1 MTVING
7 IEIDAIEY
15 DTNLTK
21 QAIANNEPIDDS
33 LHVITVVSNPAMFAR
48 LFILTKQFLRRM
60 EQESNV
66 VVYVVELAY
75 GSQKFY
81 ITDAKNPRHLQLR
94 TETPLWHKE
103 NMINIG
109 IRRLLPP
116 KWKAVAWIDA
126 DVEFESGTWALDTL
140 KVLNGYKDIVQV
152 FSHCIDM
159 EKDESAMRI
168 FSGFGFQYDKR
179 QPYSKDKTNYW
190 HPGYGWAMTRKA
202 YDRIGGLYE
211 YGILGSGD
219 NIMSLSILEQGLKG
233 VNVDSTDEYKESI
246 LSFQTKM
253 KTLRLGYVPGVIR
266 HHYHGRKQDRK
277 YTERWRILTDSFYNP
292 REHLTK
298 DAAGL
303 IVPTASCPKGMIT
316 QIKEYFYARNEDDLT
331 IFMEK

>member
-21 QAIANNEPIDDS
+21 QAIANNEPIDDT
-33 LHVITVVSNPAMFAR
+33 LHVVAVVSNPAMFAR
-48 LFILTKQFLRRM
+48 RFILTKQFLRRM

-75 GSQKFY
+75 SSQKFY

-103 NMINIG
+103 NMINVG

-140 KVLNGYKDIVQV
+140 KVLNGYKDVVQV

-168 FSGFGFQYDKR
+168 FSGFGFQYDKK
-179 QPYSKDKTNYW
+179 QKYSKDKTNYW
-190 HPGYGWAMTRKA
+190 HPGYAWAMTRKA

-233 VNVDSTDEYKESI
+233 IHVDSTDEYKESI
-246 LSFQTKM
+246 VSFQTKM

-331 IFMEK
+331 IFMDK